1 MIQILT
7 CAPGNGPKQQGNAA
21 WNGNMTQRDYESAA
35 RALPMSLRTFTD
47 VGEPRV
53 FIDTGVV
60 GETQSSLLGDG
71 VAAAMAI
78 GPAQWIWWG
87 FSDFYLFSLEFRY
100 FERIFV

>member
-1 MIQILT
+1 
-7 CAPGNGPKQQGNAA
+7 
-21 WNGNMTQRDYESAA
+21 
-35 RALPMSLRTFTD
+35 
-47 VGEPRV
+47 
-53 FIDTGVV
+53 
-60 GETQSSLLGDG
+60 

>member
-1 MIQILT
+1 
-7 CAPGNGPKQQGNAA
+7 
-21 WNGNMTQRDYESAA
+21 
-35 RALPMSLRTFTD
+35 MSLRTFTD

-78 GPAQWIWWG
+78 GPAQWI
-87 FSDFYLFSLEFRY
+87 
-100 FERIFV
+100 